1 MEIEETSNFLVLVVD
16 DNPQNLKVLA
26 AIIEECGGD
35 SILAM
40 SGKEALES
48 ALFDEPD
55 LILLDV
61 MMPEMDGFELC
72 IKLKTE
78 PRFSKFTN
86 VPVIFITAKTESK
99 DIIRGFEVGG
109 VDYVTKPFVSE
120 ELKMRIRTH
129 VNLYRTKKE
138 LKRLNS
144 DYVEANEE
152 LNRVNGE
159 LRDVNTKLSV
169 AMEQLKVISITDSL
183 TGLYNR
189 RHAMTRMEEETVQR
203 KRYGGH
209 FSLILGDIDFFK
221 RTNDTYGHDC
231 GDIVLKRIADV
242 LKENAR
248 EQDVLS
254 RWGGEEFLILLP
266 MTEMDGA
273 VTLAERMRK
282 AVEDEL
288 IEYKGDT
295 IKITITL
302 GVAEY
307 NQGEQLDDV
316 IKRADTALYL
326 GKDEGRN
333 RVRSI

>member
-1 MEIEETSNFLVLVVD
+1 MEIGENSGFLVLVVD

-78 PRFSKFTN
+78 SRFSKFEN
-86 VPVIFITAKTESK
+86 VPVIFITAKTDSK

-138 LKRLNS
+138 LRRLNT
-144 DYVEANEE
+144 DYADANEA
-152 LNRVNGE
+152 LNRVNEE
-159 LRDVNTKLSV
+159 LRDVNSKLST
-169 AMEQLKVISITDSL
+169 AMEQLKVISVTDSL

-189 RHAMTRMEEETVQR
+189 RHIILRMEDEASQR
-203 KRYGGH
+203 KRYGGR
-209 FSLILGDIDFFK
+209 FSIILGDIDFFK
-221 RTNDTYGHDC
+221 RINDTYGHDC
-231 GDIVLKRIADV
+231 GDIVLKRIAEI
-242 LKENAR
+242 LRENAR

-266 MTEMDGA
+266 MTEMEGA
-273 VTLAERMRK
+273 LTLAERMRS
-282 AVEDEL
+282 AIENGI
-288 IEYKGDT
+288 IEYKGHT
-295 IKITITL
+295 INVTITL
-302 GVAEY
+302 GVAEH
-307 NQGEQLDDV
+307 QTGEHLDSA

-333 RVRSI
+333 RVRTL